1 MPKFAYVT
9 VGPDGSAVKAVEVA
23 ESIGAAQAALRTRDV
38 TVSNLT
44 AKPSILH
51 FQISAK
57 HIKRADL
64 MHLSRQLSAFI
75 RAGIPI
81 LDAIQTL
88 SDETD
93 SDEVKVVMDAI
104 GQDLRT
110 GSTLAEAVDRHP
122 DDFPM
127 FYRGIL
133 ASAELTGNLDSVL
146 DQLSGY
152 LERDLEARR
161 QIKSAMVYPGVVA
174 GMATFTIVILSVFVL
189 PKFEVFFSGLDA
201 ELPLPTKLLLAIT
214 RFMSS
219 YVVVIG
225 ATLAAA
231 AAGLYVAYR
240 SERGRLIIHRLM
252 LRTWVVGEVIRYST
266 IERFTRLMAS
276 MVSAGVSLPEAMSV
290 ATASL
295 SNRVFQR
302 ELAVA
307 RTAMIEGGGLA
318 GPMLATGLFPGVAA
332 QMIRV
337 GEDTGTIDT
346 QLKVAASFYEKELSY
361 KVKKLTTIIEP
372 LVIVVMGGIVGFV
385 AVALVSAM
393 YGIFRAANV

>member
-1 MPKFAYVT
+1 MPKFSYVALT
-9 VGPDGSAVKAVEVA
+9 ADGARIKGVEIADTLSAART
-23 ESIGAAQAALRTRDV
+23 ALRDRQI
-38 TVSNLT
+38 TVSTLA
-44 AKPSILH
+44 AKTGILQ
-51 FQISAK
+51 FELSKK
-57 HIKRADL
+57 HIKRTDL

-88 SDETD
+88 ADETD
-93 SDEVKVVMDAI
+93 SAEVRNVMEAI
-104 GQDLRT
+104 GQSLRT
-110 GSTLAEAVDRHP
+110 GSTLSEAVDNHP

-161 QIKSAMVYPGVVA
+161 QIKSAMIYPGVVA
-174 GMATFTIVILSVFVL
+174 AMALFTIVVLSVFVL
-189 PKFEVFFSGLDA
+189 PKFEDFFAGLDA
-201 ELPLPTKLLLAIT
+201 KLPLPTRLLLTIT
-214 RFMSS
+214 RLMTS
-219 YVVVIG
+219 YWWVLAVVIVG
-225 ATLAAA
+225 LAV
-231 AAGLYVAYR
+231 GFVLAYR
-240 SERGRLIIHRLM
+240 STRGRLVIHKVM
-252 LRTWVVGEVIRYST
+252 LNLPVVGQVIRYSA

-276 MVSAGVSLPEAMSV
+276 MVDAGVPLPEAMGV

-295 SNRVFQR
+295 TNRVFQR
-302 ELAVA
+302 ELAKA
-307 RTAMIEGGGLA
+307 RTSMIEGHGLA
-318 GPMLATGLFPGVAA
+318 SPVLATGLFPGVAA

-346 QLKVAASFYEKELSY
+346 QLRVAAQYYEKELDY
-361 KVKKLTTIIEP
+361 KIKKLTTIIEP

-393 YGIFRAANV
+393 YGIFRAANI